1 MEENQTNNIYKLKNL
16 EVDYFEVFGRKYQ
29 FDEMFELKTD
39 IIEAEEGRDYSK
51 LMVDY
56 PDGRKPRII
65 SIKEI
70 YEGLEN
76 DTFHNP
82 QLPEVKGYNSYIKKG
97 DITKTRGIFKPKI
110 LLFLVDEMNELMTSD
125 DYKSVETI
133 KQNMGSIARLGRAA
147 GVHLALAMQRAS
159 GGTVSTDLMNN
170 IQQSILLGAFDSGS
184 STNLFEKDISN
195 LSKPDIK
202 GRAFMQVGKKDIF
215 EVQTYWIEP
224 EDSWEFDESLRMTYD
239 NAVFLEQKKRRKQVP
254 DELGFVEQ
262 YRYDGSELK
271 ADEILEEMQED
282 EEIDLDNSDEEED
295 IDIPEENIVGNT
307 EELDIDTI
315 KEEISEDED
324 IYNQDTEEYNEDNEQ
339 QFEVVDY
346 TEQPKVFKLNIK
358 KVEDK

>member
-1 MEENQTNNIYKLKNL
+1 
-16 EVDYFEVFGRKYQ
+16 
-29 FDEMFELKTD
+29 
-39 IIEAEEGRDYSK
+39 
-51 LMVDY
+51 
-56 PDGRKPRII
+56 
-65 SIKEI
+65 
-70 YEGLEN
+70 
-76 DTFHNP
+76 
-82 QLPEVKGYNSYIKKG
+82 
-97 DITKTRGIFKPKI
+97 
-110 LLFLVDEMNELMTSD
+110 MTSD

-224 EDSWEFDESLRMTYD
+224 EDSWEFDESLKMTYD

-271 ADEILEEMQED
+271 ADEVLEEMQED

-315 KEEISEDED
+315 KEEVSKDDKITEDED
-324 IYNQDTEEYNEDNEQ
+324 IYNQDTEEYNKGNEQ